1 MDLENNN
8 HNCDNDESSSG
19 LRSLSD
25 TSEHASTCTANSSR
39 FDDSRRRREKL
50 KQMKIADTEEK
61 QVKIIRIVTF
71 SFIFFASIAVSLV
84 VFLFAVNFDKN
95 EFESEYNAFVESI
108 QRDVVW
114 EVKYNLALL
123 KQLSSVITSEIMA
136 SNQSAPFVTIPNF
149 EVTGGFTE
157 GMGGMVA
164 IVFAPLLRF
173 SEAASLREEWEAYSV
188 QHKGWLEESAKLKI
202 VHTDHLR
209 PLEGTHQDHETDLL
223 DAVPSSSSSS
233 SEQKDSVIQDIPENI
248 WYWEGDER
256 VALEQHENV
265 DEEGERLVSPLWHN
279 SPPDAGTVN
288 VDLLSDPRIVDLYQA
303 VVDTNQTLMSA
314 TTEIGNLFDWV
325 FAPEEKHR
333 KKEPHTFILERVF
346 ADFGIERELETSG
359 PAPSSEPIGIVLGL
373 TSYRHLFERI
383 LPEGANGIYC
393 VLEGTDACGTNLTYL
408 INGPEA
414 VFVGYNDLHEGMN
427 EYKATFQLELY
438 DTITESICVHDIHI
452 YPTPGFKAAHTTNRA
467 AVYTGI
473 VVLAFAVTT
482 FCFLIYERLVTK
494 REKTKTAALHVVASL
509 FPSDVQDRVLK
520 GVHDG
525 LQGESKEGS
534 MIASFFPNTTVMFA
548 DIAGFT
554 AWSSTREPEQVFH
567 LLETVYGAMDQ
578 IAMRRGV
585 FKVETVGD
593 CYVAVCGLPE
603 AREDHAVAMARFARD
618 CQLRMV
624 SLGQQ
629 LEIALGPDTAD
640 LSFRIGMHSGPVT
653 GGVLRGQ
660 NARFQLFGDTMNQ
673 ASRMES
679 TGVKNRIQMSVTT
692 ARLLIDRG
700 KGKWVEKRPEKVDV
714 KGKGLQET
722 YFFKQIFGKHDASSV
737 ASTSETET
745 DTDPSDLTSP
755 ENLHNLGSGLSSK
768 THRLIKWNTEVLSR
782 RIKSIL
788 QCRENSL
795 HAEISNTVADQL
807 HRHVLEIACMY
818 RDNPF
823 HNYEHASHVT
833 LSMEKMLSRVERDN
847 ETIEEYSMNR
857 YTNDIATDPLA
868 QFAVVY
874 SALIHDVDHTGVS
887 NSQLV
892 KEKDDT
898 AVKYHGKS
906 PAENHSIHIAWT
918 TLLKP
923 EYNDLFQC
931 LCPSAS
937 EKVRLHRLVVNAVLA
952 TDIFDEDLKESRNYR
967 WKQVFGESVESDTPT
982 NKRRDVDAL
991 RVMIVLEH
999 LIQASDVAHTMQHW
1013 HVYIKWNE
1021 RLFQELNEA
1030 YQNGRMGKDPTE
1042 FWYEGELGF
1051 FDHYVIP
1058 LAKKLRECA
1067 VFGVTCDELLN
1078 YAETN
1083 RSEWEAKGRDIVR
1096 DYALRFQR
1104 QEENV
1109 EDKPF
1114 ATSDLNWSRNGSN
1127 SSVASK
1133 MSTPVRMSAALAA

>member
-1 MDLENNN
+1 MFTVVETLRTTIATITDPTNTTANTIANLADIDTMDLENNN

-874 SALIHDVDHTGVS
+874 SALIHDVDHTV
-887 NSQLV
+887 
-892 KEKDDT
+892 
-898 AVKYHGKS
+898 
-906 PAENHSIHIAWT
+906 
-918 TLLKP
+918 
-923 EYNDLFQC
+923 
-931 LCPSAS
+931 
-937 EKVRLHRLVVNAVLA
+937 
-952 TDIFDEDLKESRNYR
+952 
-967 WKQVFGESVESDTPT
+967 SDT
-982 NKRRDVDAL
+982 
-991 RVMIVLEH
+991 
-999 LIQASDVAHTMQHW
+999 
-1013 HVYIKWNE
+1013 
-1021 RLFQELNEA
+1021 
-1030 YQNGRMGKDPTE
+1030 
-1042 FWYEGELGF
+1042 
-1051 FDHYVIP
+1051 
-1058 LAKKLRECA
+1058 
-1067 VFGVTCDELLN
+1067 ELLLFV
-1078 YAETN
+1078 
-1083 RSEWEAKGRDIVR
+1083 S
-1096 DYALRFQR
+1096 LRFISFFLWF
-1104 QEENV
+1104 V
-1109 EDKPF
+1109 PY
-1114 ATSDLNWSRNGSN
+1114 LNSCLNSLGS
-1127 SSVASK
+1127 
-1133 MSTPVRMSAALAA
+1133 LQ